1 MNSEDRI
8 IELIA
13 KFNETGEINISDF
26 KEAAF
31 YDYPPETVLSSSP
44 VGINEWGVIE
54 DVSLTGAEGGG
65 YDSIQYYTITTSRKI
80 QYRRKRLASDSDY
93 VIDFEY

>member
-13 KFNETGEINISDF
+13 KFNETGEIHISDF

-44 VGINEWGVIE
+44 VGILNWGVIGSVE
-54 DVSLTGAEGGG
+54 ESSDEFTRH
-65 YDSIQYYTITTSRKI
+65 YTITTSKKI
-80 QYRRKRLASDSDY
+80 QYNRK
-93 VIDFEY
+93 IIPTEI